1 MKLYKYNDEVYYD
14 LPDPFLNTTPM
25 TEALFIQRGGII
37 EENTRYEDEF
47 AQACVMFRALCAQI
61 GQFIGN
67 ADFHGGFGE
76 MATFAQSEAYQQNP
90 IMGNTLSIQW
100 AALNEECKYFGSRI
114 GLNQPDWWYRCWEL
128 VGLDLHDSPS
138 DEEEQENE
146 RGEGDEEQQSN
157 ENEIEESN
165 EPEEDEPEEESNEEE
180 NPEEVT
186 EG

>member
-1 MKLYKYNDEVYYD
+1 MKLYKYNDMIYTS
-14 LPDPFLNTTPM
+14 LPDPFFNTTPM
-25 TEALFIQRGGII
+25 SEVLFVQMGGVI
-37 EENTRYEDEF
+37 EENSRYEEEF
-47 AQACVMFRALCAQI
+47 EQACVMFRALCSQI
-61 GQFIGN
+61 GQFISN
-67 ADFHGGFGE
+67 PDFHGGFGE

-90 IMGNTLSIQW
+90 VMGNTLSIQW

-138 DEEEQENE
+138 DEEEQGSES
-146 RGEGDEEQQSN
+146 GEG
-157 ENEIEESN
+157 ENEIEELN
-165 EPEEDEPEEESNEEE
+165 EPEEDESEEEFNEEE